1 MYIVLYKNQI
11 KYTFGN
17 LVSLQTEYNYYFT
30 PKKKKKKT
38 IISFGFGEKTYFEFG
53 VQAEMDIF
61 NFTLKLTPNRIN
73 DELYDGFIFLY
84 YFSTGVSPP
93 FPVIEHHNI
102 MPIHVL
108 KTFFFL

>member
-1 MYIVLYKNQI
+1 
-11 KYTFGN
+11 
-17 LVSLQTEYNYYFT
+17 
-30 PKKKKKKT
+30 
-38 IISFGFGEKTYFEFG
+38 
-53 VQAEMDIF
+53 MDIF

-73 DELYDGFIFLY
+73 DELYDGFTFLY

-108 KTFFFL
+108 KTFFFFYDITHVTICTINYTNDRNV